1 MWAFFIL
8 RHYLPT
14 TMVYPFPAWAL
25 YSVFK
30 NLIPEMK
37 KLWKNEKI
45 MKKTINNNTNKLN
58 IFENVK
64 K

>member
-1 MWAFFIL
+1 
-8 RHYLPT
+8 
-14 TMVYPFPAWAL
+14 
-25 YSVFK
+25 
-30 NLIPEMK
+30 MK

-45 MKKTINNNTNKLN
+45 TKKTINNNTNKLY